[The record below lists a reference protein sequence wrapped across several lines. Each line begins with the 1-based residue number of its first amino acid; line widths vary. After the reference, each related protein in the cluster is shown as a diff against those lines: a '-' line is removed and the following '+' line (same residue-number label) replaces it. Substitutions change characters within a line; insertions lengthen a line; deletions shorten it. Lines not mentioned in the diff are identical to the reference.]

1 MNTLGMDRWR
11 RGSASAVS
19 FLWLW
24 ACLFAVAGTVQAGFQ
39 VGVAVRVVTPDPLL
53 PVSGGV
59 GPSHPVREKRG
70 DLTVRALVME
80 QGEVRVALVAT
91 DFLGFPAV
99 LADKVRAQVQG
110 IPPENILIGASH
122 THSAPDCYGFPDG
135 HGGTSADLKYLDWVC
150 AQAAAAVRE
159 ALENR
164 RPAAVRIA
172 TGEARGQIAY
182 NYYAEQLYDPRC
194 HVAQF
199 VAQPGGRVI
208 ATLVNYAIHPEVLGP
223 DQGILSPDLV
233 GPLYERLAAQGGGM
247 GIFMNSAQ
255 GGMVTADNRTP
266 DGGERRTWE
275 ECQRIGHLLADEAHR
290 IVRHAPLQT
299 DPVLGCYFRMI
310 RLPLESS
317 ELRFV
322 LAQSPLHHG
331 RPDAH
336 DVQTRLN
343 LVNLG
348 NAQMLTIPGE
358 ALPNLGFYLKRKM
371 RGEHNFL
378 LGLTN
383 DAFGYLMSKYD
394 WRSFKRYDYI
404 SRVCLGEMAGE
415 IYVAEALKLVAASPA
430 PQRLA
435 PSRPAIPAGP

>member
-1 MNTLGMDRWR
+1 MARAEFR
-11 RGSASAVS
+11 
-19 FLWLW
+19 
-24 ACLFAVAGTVQAGFQ
+24 AGI
-39 VGVAVRVVTPDPLL
+39 AVRVVTPDPLL

-59 GPSHPVREKRG
+59 GPSHPAREKKG

-80 QGEVRVALVAT
+80 RDGVRVAVVAT

-99 LADKVRAQVQG
+99 LGDRVRARVTG

-135 HGGTSADLKYLDWVC
+135 RGGTGADLKYLDWVC
-150 AQAAAAVRE
+150 DQAAAAIRE
-159 ALENR
+159 ALQRLE
-164 RPAAVRIA
+164 PAAVRIA
-172 TGEARGQIAY
+172 TGEARGRIAY

-194 HVAQF
+194 HVVQF
-199 VAQPGGRVI
+199 VAVPEGRVI

-233 GPLYERLAAQGGGM
+233 GPLYDRLAERGGGT
-247 GIFMNSAQ
+247 GLFMNSAQ

-266 DGGERRTWE
+266 DGGERRTWD
-275 ECQRIGHLLADEAHR
+275 ECQRIGRLLADEALR
-290 IVRHAPLQT
+290 IVREAPLQE
-299 DPVLGCYFRMI
+299 DPPLACFSRVI
-310 RLPLESS
+310 RLPLDSP

-322 LAQSPLHHG
+322 LTQSPLYHG
-331 RPDAH
+331 PPDADH
-336 DVQTRLN
+336 VQTRLN

-371 RGEHNFL
+371 HGEHNFL
-378 LGLTN
+378 FGLTN

-415 IYVAEALKLVAASPA
+415 IYVTEALKLVESAPA
-430 PQRLA
+430 PVRA
-435 PSRPAIPAGP
+435 AAR